1 MERLYTQALGRK
13 AEEKGKQYWVEEI
26 TAGRKSGGD
35 CGLFFLTG
43 EEFAGRKLSDEAFVD
58 VLYKTFFDR
67 ESEETGKAYWLE
79 VLKKGGARV
88 DVIAGFIDSKEWCN
102 LCADYGV
109 RSGAPS
115 AKAER
120 PSKNALSFASRLYT
134 CCLGRD
140 PEEKGLQYWALALTN
155 LEKTGAQAAC
165 EFFNSEEFT
174 GLNTSDEEYVT
185 RLYKTFMDRDPEA
198 EGRDYWVGQLK
209 SGVSRSIVLS
219 KFVVSDE
226 FTEICARYGI
236 ERGTI

>member
-1 MERLYTQALGRK
+1 M
-13 AEEKGKQYWVEEI
+13 
-26 TAGRKSGGD
+26 
-35 CGLFFLTG
+35 FFLTG
-43 EEFAGRKLSDEAFVD
+43 VEFVGRKHSDEAFVD

-67 ESEETGKAYWLE
+67 ESEESGKTFWLE

-120 PSKNALSFASRLYT
+120 PNKNALSFATRLYT

-155 LEKTGAQAAC
+155 LEKTGAQAAD
-165 EFFNSEEFT
+165 EFFNSEEFKS
-174 GLNTSDEEYVT
+174 LNTSDEEYVT
-185 RLYKTFMDRDPEA
+185 RLYKTFMDRDA
-198 EGRDYWVGQLK
+198 ETEGGAYWIGQLK
-209 SGVSRSIVLS
+209 SGVSRSYVLS
-219 KFVVSDE
+219 KFVVSKE
-226 FTEICARYGI
+226 FTEICAGYGI
-236 ERGTI
+236 ERGSV